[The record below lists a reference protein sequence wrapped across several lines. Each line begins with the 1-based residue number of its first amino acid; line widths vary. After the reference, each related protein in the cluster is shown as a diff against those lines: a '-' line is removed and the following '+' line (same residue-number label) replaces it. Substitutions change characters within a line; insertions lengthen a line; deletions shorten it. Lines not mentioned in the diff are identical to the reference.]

1 MSAKGPAWW
10 ANRASTLLRHAHGE
24 ARFPVDVETLA
35 IEWSKVLE
43 PAAPITKVQGREL
56 EGFEGALVDGRAR
69 GKGWGIVYSEPV
81 RSPGR
86 RRFTIAHEFGH
97 FVLHRHASPTGGFRC
112 AQEDLATWDHDR
124 DPREAEANRFAAGV
138 LMPLDDFRAQMPARS
153 AANLETLGGLAERY
167 GVSLTACALRW
178 LEYTERRAL
187 LVVSRD
193 GFILWAKPSS
203 PALRS
208 GRFFRT
214 RGAPPM
220 ELPEASPILRSK
232 STQSLSAPVEHPPGV
247 WFDEPVREEVIVSD
261 RYDLGLS
268 LLIFADASASVSLEE
283 ETELDVVDLIAR
295 PTEGIG

>member
-10 ANRASTLLRHAHGE
+10 ANRASTLLRHAYGE

-35 IEWSKVLE
+35 LEWSKVLE

-56 EGFEGALVDGRAR
+56 EGFEGALVDGRDR
-69 GKGWGIVYSEPV
+69 GKGWGIVYAEPV
-81 RSPGR
+81 RSQGR
-86 RRFTIAHEFGH
+86 QRFTVAHELGH

-112 AQEDLATWDHDR
+112 AQQDLATWDHDR
-124 DPREAEANRFAAGV
+124 DPREAEANRFAAGL
-138 LMPLDDFRAQMPARS
+138 LMPLDDFRAQLPARS
-153 AANLETLGGLAERY
+153 AANLESLGALATRY

-203 PALRS
+203 PALKS
-208 GRFFRT
+208 GRYFRT
-214 RGAPPM
+214 RGARPIEIPA
-220 ELPEASPILRSK
+220 ASPILRNEPAASP
-232 STQSLSAPVEHPPGV
+232 SEPVDHPSGV

-261 RYDLGLS
+261 RYELGLS
-268 LLIFADASASVSLEE
+268 LLVFASTSASISHEE
-283 ETELDVVDLIAR
+283 EVEPDVVDLMASR
-295 PTEGIG
+295 THGLS